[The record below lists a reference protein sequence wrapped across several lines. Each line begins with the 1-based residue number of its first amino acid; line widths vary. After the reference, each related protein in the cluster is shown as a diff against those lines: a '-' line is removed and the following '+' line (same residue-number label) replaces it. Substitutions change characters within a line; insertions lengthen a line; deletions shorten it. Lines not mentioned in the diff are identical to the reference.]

1 MKKILLLFLF
11 ICSKLLL
18 AQSKQ
23 AFEYK
28 EVYFLDNFNS
38 KNQQLNHTDYL
49 ENSWALWGHNLSKW
63 VQKTPHDDL
72 IFALVDNKRTSEQ
85 LCFSSDQLYHLTQK
99 ELAISL
105 DQDSTLNRF
114 VLAPYDNALV
124 CQCDSCKVKG
134 NTKTDASGAVFKL
147 LEKLAL
153 EYPKLSFWTLAY
165 ASVRATPKQ
174 SMPKN
179 VGIWLSTIDVQQAQ
193 ALESTAQGQLFLSQ
207 IAAWK
212 KKITK
217 IYIWDYVV
225 NFDNYFDFYPV
236 FNATQ
241 ANLKS
246 YLRNGVSGV
255 FLHGSGYDYSAVSD
269 LKYVVL
275 AQLLH
280 NPDTNIPELISKY
293 CKQLYPSI
301 YESLSLFL
309 NSIENNSLQSHK
321 KQSIYSSVSQASK
334 RYLLANQLNN
344 LDNQISDTTTEL
356 SLIRLKTAVLYLQL
370 EIMRLNS
377 DADFKFASQEKNS
390 LVPTEALLSK
400 LDVLKTISSIAKL
413 TTRNEQG
420 DTIETYLLEWQ
431 KLLNRI
437 KKNNSFYPISI
448 TTQNSLDEDYPNCKV
463 LQNGAFGTADYHDNW
478 LLYSGKELILDIN
491 AEQSTAVSFSKVE
504 IGLFSDSKH
513 KIFLPSKIELY
524 NGSTLITEKNIN
536 TVTNSLAEVV
546 LVTLEIPKTAIEV
559 SYTIKISNTHK
570 SIAMD
575 EIRFLK

>member
-1 MKKILLLFLF
+1 MKKILILFFL
-11 ICSKLLL
+11 ISSKLLL

-72 IFALVDNKRTSEQ
+72 VFALINNKRTSEQ
-85 LCFSSDQLYHLTQK
+85 LCFSSDQLYRLIQK
-99 ELAISL
+99 QIAISL
-105 DQDSTLNRF
+105 DNDATLNRF
-114 VLAPYDNALV
+114 VIAPYDNGLV
-124 CQCDSCKVKG
+124 CQCDLCKAKG
-134 NTKTDASGAVFKL
+134 NTKTDASAAVFKL

-153 EYPKLSFWTLAY
+153 QYPKLSFWTLAY
-165 ASVRATPKQ
+165 ASVQAIPTQP
-174 SMPKN
+174 MPKN
-179 VGIWLSTIDVQQAQ
+179 VGVWLSSIDVQQAQ
-193 ALESTAQGQLFLSQ
+193 ALESTAQGQRFLSQ
-207 IAAWK
+207 IAEWR

-217 IYIWDYVV
+217 VYIWDYVV
-225 NFDNYFDFYPV
+225 NFDNYFDFYPI
-236 FNATQ
+236 FNTTQ
-241 ANLKS
+241 ANLNS
-246 YLRNGVSGV
+246 YLKNGVSGV

-275 AQLLH
+275 AQLLN
-280 NPDTNIPELISKY
+280 NPDANIPELITKY

-301 YESLSLFL
+301 AEPLSLFL

-334 RYLLANQLNN
+334 RYLLATQLDDLSNK
-344 LDNQISDTTTEL
+344 ISNTTTEL
-356 SLIRLKTAVLYLQL
+356 SLIRLKVAVLYLQL
-370 EIMRLNS
+370 EMMRLNN
-377 DADFKFASQEKNS
+377 DADFKYASQENNS
-390 LVPTEALLSK
+390 LIPTEALLSK
-400 LDVLKTISSIAKL
+400 LNVLKIISSKAEL

-420 DTIETYLLEWQ
+420 DTIENYLLEWQ
-431 KLLNRI
+431 KLQSRI
-437 KKNNSFYPISI
+437 EKNNSFYPISI

-478 LLYSGKELILDIN
+478 LLYSGKELILNIKT
-491 AEQSTAVSFSKVE
+491 EEKTATFFSKVE
-504 IGLFSDSKH
+504 IGLLSDVKH

-524 NGSTLITEKNIN
+524 NGTNLIAVKTIN
-536 TVTNSLAEVV
+536 TYTNPLAEVF
-546 LVTLEIPKTAIEV
+546 LVTLEIPKTATNE
-559 SYTIKISNTHK
+559 SYTIKFSNTHK